1 MMPYNR
7 KDKLV
12 LSQCIADK
20 LEIDRGYAVMR
31 RFENWK
37 LKYKILFVALLP
49 ILVVCIA
56 VMVINNTVI
65 KNTLLDKTKNE
76 LKATAEALSAAYNQN
91 SGEYFKNDDGEI
103 WKGTYNVSLSQK
115 LVTEMSEKTGSSL
128 TFFYG
133 DKRLVTSLKDK
144 KGDYILGSK
153 AGDYLKKNVLEGGKD
168 VFTSR
173 VSVEGTMYYG
183 YYIPV
188 KQNNSDDIIGMIFAG
203 MPVRE
208 VDKTINLVSGLLFL
222 ILGIVLILTI
232 LVSVLASK
240 EIASAIE
247 DSVLVVQNMASGNL
261 NVSINRKNLG
271 RKDEV
276 GKLSAGTKSLRESLG
291 NMIGAISDNT
301 LSLDVASQDMSNIAG
316 QASDAM
322 DSISENLKSVL
333 ESAKNQAEVTAS
345 VDDNVNNINMM
356 LKQTGDEAD
365 GLSDAADDMLGT
377 GREVDN
383 SLKNLYNSNEEVLD
397 AIERI
402 RKQTSETDISVDKIK
417 EAVNLIASIAEE
429 TNLLSLNASI
439 EAARAGESGKG
450 FAVVA
455 VEISKLAEQ
464 SNAASADIE
473 KMIMDLGKNSERTVE
488 TMEMVQDAINRQ
500 SDDMNNTRKIFEK
513 VKDRINLVAKGV
525 ANIREATERLE
536 GETTYIA
543 EDINGLNAAA
553 NKNMENVKETMEA
566 GEEVLKVVKNVSSMS
581 VNVNTAANEMMQ
593 SVEKFRKK

>member
-1 MMPYNR
+1 
-7 KDKLV
+7 
-12 LSQCIADK
+12 
-20 LEIDRGYAVMR
+20 MR

-173 VSVEGTMYYG
+173 VSVEGIMYYG

-593 SVEKFRKK
+593 SVEKFRKKQI

>member
-1 MMPYNR
+1 
-7 KDKLV
+7 
-12 LSQCIADK
+12 
-20 LEIDRGYAVMR
+20 MR
-31 RFENWK
+31 IFENWK
-37 LKYKILFVALLP
+37 LKYKILFVDLLP

-91 SGEYFKNDDGEI
+91 SGEYFQNDDGEI

-203 MPVRE
+203 MPARE

-222 ILGIVLILTI
+222 ILGIVLVLTI
-232 LVSVLASK
+232 FVSVLASK

-473 KMIMDLGKNSERTVE
+473 KMIMDLGQNSERTVE

>member
-1 MMPYNR
+1 
-7 KDKLV
+7 
-12 LSQCIADK
+12 
-20 LEIDRGYAVMR
+20 MR

-333 ESAKNQAEVTAS
+333 ECAKNQAEVTAS

-473 KMIMDLGKNSERTVE
+473 KMIMDLGQNSERTVE

>member
-1 MMPYNR
+1 
-7 KDKLV
+7 
-12 LSQCIADK
+12 
-20 LEIDRGYAVMR
+20 MR

-153 AGDYLKKNVLEGGKD
+153 AGDYLKKNGLEGGKD

-593 SVEKFRKK
+593 SVEKFRKKQI

>member
-1 MMPYNR
+1 
-7 KDKLV
+7 
-12 LSQCIADK
+12 
-20 LEIDRGYAVMR
+20 MR

-183 YYIPV
+183 YYIQV

-525 ANIREATERLE
+525 ANIRKATERLE

>member
-1 MMPYNR
+1 
-7 KDKLV
+7 
-12 LSQCIADK
+12 
-20 LEIDRGYAVMR
+20 MR

-203 MPVRE
+203 MPARE

-525 ANIREATERLE
+525 ANIRKATERLE

>member
-1 MMPYNR
+1 
-7 KDKLV
+7 
-12 LSQCIADK
+12 
-20 LEIDRGYAVMR
+20 MR
-31 RFENWK
+31 IFENWK

-91 SGEYFKNDDGEI
+91 SGEYFQNDDGEI

-203 MPVRE
+203 MPARE

-222 ILGIVLILTI
+222 ILGIVLVLTI
-232 LVSVLASK
+232 FVSVLASK

-464 SNAASADIE
+464 SNAASAGIE
-473 KMIMDLGKNSERTVE
+473 KMIMDLGQNSERTVE

-543 EDINGLNAAA
+543 EDINGLNTAA
-553 NKNMENVKETMEA
+553 NKNMKNVKETMEA

>member
-1 MMPYNR
+1 
-7 KDKLV
+7 
-12 LSQCIADK
+12 
-20 LEIDRGYAVMR
+20 MR
-31 RFENWK
+31 IFENWK

-91 SGEYFKNDDGEI
+91 SGEYFQNDDGEI

-115 LVTEMSEKTGSSL
+115 LVTEMREKTGSSL

-203 MPVRE
+203 MPARE

-222 ILGIVLILTI
+222 ILGIVLVLTI
-232 LVSVLASK
+232 FVSVLASK

-473 KMIMDLGKNSERTVE
+473 KMIMDLGQNSERTVE

-543 EDINGLNAAA
+543 EDINGLNTAA
-553 NKNMENVKETMEA
+553 NKNMKNVKETMEA

>member
-1 MMPYNR
+1 
-7 KDKLV
+7 
-12 LSQCIADK
+12 
-20 LEIDRGYAVMR
+20 MR
-31 RFENWK
+31 IFENWK

-91 SGEYFKNDDGEI
+91 SGEYFQNDDGEI

-203 MPVRE
+203 MPARE

-222 ILGIVLILTI
+222 ILGIVLVLTI
-232 LVSVLASK
+232 FVSVLASK

-473 KMIMDLGKNSERTVE
+473 KMIMDLGQNSERTVE

-566 GEEVLKVVKNVSSMS
+566 GEEVLKVEKNVSSMS

>member
-1 MMPYNR
+1 
-7 KDKLV
+7 
-12 LSQCIADK
+12 
-20 LEIDRGYAVMR
+20 MR

-553 NKNMENVKETMEA
+553 NKNVENVKETMEA

-593 SVEKFRKK
+593 SVEKFRKKQI

>member
-1 MMPYNR
+1 
-7 KDKLV
+7 
-12 LSQCIADK
+12 
-20 LEIDRGYAVMR
+20 MR

-91 SGEYFKNDDGEI
+91 SGEYFQNDDGEI

-203 MPVRE
+203 MPARE

-222 ILGIVLILTI
+222 ILGIVLVLTI
-232 LVSVLASK
+232 FVSVLASK

-473 KMIMDLGKNSERTVE
+473 KMIMDLGQNSERTVE

-543 EDINGLNAAA
+543 EDINGLNTAA
-553 NKNMENVKETMEA
+553 NKNMKNVKETMEA

>member
-1 MMPYNR
+1 
-7 KDKLV
+7 
-12 LSQCIADK
+12 
-20 LEIDRGYAVMR
+20 MR

-276 GKLSAGTKSLRESLG
+276 GKLSAGTKSLRESIG

-593 SVEKFRKK
+593 SVEKFRKKQI

>member
-1 MMPYNR
+1 
-7 KDKLV
+7 
-12 LSQCIADK
+12 
-20 LEIDRGYAVMR
+20 MR
-31 RFENWK
+31 IFENWK

-65 KNTLLDKTKNE
+65 KNTLLEKTKNE

-91 SGEYFKNDDGEI
+91 SGEYFQNDDGEI

-203 MPVRE
+203 MPARE

-222 ILGIVLILTI
+222 ILGIVLVLTI
-232 LVSVLASK
+232 FVSVLASK

-301 LSLDVASQDMSNIAG
+301 LSLDVASQDMSNIAV

-473 KMIMDLGKNSERTVE
+473 KMIMDLGQNSERTVE

>member
-1 MMPYNR
+1 
-7 KDKLV
+7 
-12 LSQCIADK
+12 
-20 LEIDRGYAVMR
+20 MR
-31 RFENWK
+31 IFENWK

-91 SGEYFKNDDGEI
+91 SGEYFQNDDGEI

-203 MPVRE
+203 MPARE

-222 ILGIVLILTI
+222 ILGIVLVLTI
-232 LVSVLASK
+232 FVSVLASK

-473 KMIMDLGKNSERTVE
+473 KMIMDLGQNSERTVE

-525 ANIREATERLE
+525 ANIREATERRE

>member
-1 MMPYNR
+1 
-7 KDKLV
+7 
-12 LSQCIADK
+12 
-20 LEIDRGYAVMR
+20 MR

-173 VSVEGTMYYG
+173 VSVEGIMYYG

-525 ANIREATERLE
+525 ANIRKATERLE

-593 SVEKFRKK
+593 SVEKFRKKQI

>member
-1 MMPYNR
+1 
-7 KDKLV
+7 
-12 LSQCIADK
+12 
-20 LEIDRGYAVMR
+20 MR

-173 VSVEGTMYYG
+173 VSIEGTMYYG

>member
-1 MMPYNR
+1 
-7 KDKLV
+7 
-12 LSQCIADK
+12 
-20 LEIDRGYAVMR
+20 MR
-31 RFENWK
+31 IFENWK

-65 KNTLLDKTKNE
+65 KNTLLEKTKNE

-91 SGEYFKNDDGEI
+91 SGEYFQNDDGEI

-115 LVTEMSEKTGSSL
+115 LVTEMSEKTGSRL

-203 MPVRE
+203 MPARE

-222 ILGIVLILTI
+222 ILGIVLVLTI
-232 LVSVLASK
+232 FVSVLASK

-473 KMIMDLGKNSERTVE
+473 KMIMDLGQNSERTVE

>member
-1 MMPYNR
+1 
-7 KDKLV
+7 
-12 LSQCIADK
+12 
-20 LEIDRGYAVMR
+20 MR

-383 SLKNLYNSNEEVLD
+383 SFKNLYNSNEEVLD

-593 SVEKFRKK
+593 SVEKFRKKQI

>member
-1 MMPYNR
+1 
-7 KDKLV
+7 
-12 LSQCIADK
+12 
-20 LEIDRGYAVMR
+20 MR
-31 RFENWK
+31 IFENWK

-65 KNTLLDKTKNE
+65 KNTLLENTKNE

-91 SGEYFKNDDGEI
+91 SGEYFQNDDGEI

-203 MPVRE
+203 MPARE

-222 ILGIVLILTI
+222 ILGIVLVLTI
-232 LVSVLASK
+232 FVSVLASK

-473 KMIMDLGKNSERTVE
+473 KMIMDLGQNSERTVE

>member
-1 MMPYNR
+1 
-7 KDKLV
+7 
-12 LSQCIADK
+12 
-20 LEIDRGYAVMR
+20 MR
-31 RFENWK
+31 IFENWK

-91 SGEYFKNDDGEI
+91 SGEYFQNDDGEI

-153 AGDYLKKNVLEGGKD
+153 AGYYLKKNVLEGGKD

-203 MPVRE
+203 MPARE

-222 ILGIVLILTI
+222 ILGIVLVLTI
-232 LVSVLASK
+232 FVSVLASK

-473 KMIMDLGKNSERTVE
+473 KMIMDLGQNSERTVE

>member
-1 MMPYNR
+1 
-7 KDKLV
+7 
-12 LSQCIADK
+12 
-20 LEIDRGYAVMR
+20 MR

-222 ILGIVLILTI
+222 ILGIVFILTI

-473 KMIMDLGKNSERTVE
+473 KMIMDLGKNSARTVE

-525 ANIREATERLE
+525 ANIRKATERLE

>member
-1 MMPYNR
+1 
-7 KDKLV
+7 
-12 LSQCIADK
+12 
-20 LEIDRGYAVMR
+20 MR
-31 RFENWK
+31 IFENWK

-65 KNTLLDKTKNE
+65 KNTLLEKTKNE

-91 SGEYFKNDDGEI
+91 SGEYFQNDDGEI

-203 MPVRE
+203 MPARE

-222 ILGIVLILTI
+222 ILGIVLVLTI
-232 LVSVLASK
+232 FVSVLASK

-450 FAVVA
+450 FDVVA

-473 KMIMDLGKNSERTVE
+473 KMIMDLGQNSERTVE

>member
-1 MMPYNR
+1 
-7 KDKLV
+7 
-12 LSQCIADK
+12 
-20 LEIDRGYAVMR
+20 MR

-301 LSLDVASQDMSNIAG
+301 LSLDIASQDMSNIAG

-525 ANIREATERLE
+525 ANIRKATERLE

>member
-1 MMPYNR
+1 
-7 KDKLV
+7 
-12 LSQCIADK
+12 
-20 LEIDRGYAVMR
+20 MR
-31 RFENWK
+31 IFENWK

-91 SGEYFKNDDGEI
+91 SGEYFQNDDGEI

-203 MPVRE
+203 MPARE

-222 ILGIVLILTI
+222 ILGIVLVLTI
-232 LVSVLASK
+232 FVSVLASK

-365 GLSDAADDMLGT
+365 GPSDAADDMLGT

-473 KMIMDLGKNSERTVE
+473 KMIMDLGQNSERTVE

>member
-1 MMPYNR
+1 
-7 KDKLV
+7 
-12 LSQCIADK
+12 
-20 LEIDRGYAVMR
+20 MR
-31 RFENWK
+31 IFENWK

-91 SGEYFKNDDGEI
+91 SGEYFQNDDGGI

-203 MPVRE
+203 MPARE

-222 ILGIVLILTI
+222 ILGIVLVLTI
-232 LVSVLASK
+232 FVSVLASK

-473 KMIMDLGKNSERTVE
+473 KMIMDLGQNSERTVE

>member
-1 MMPYNR
+1 M
-7 KDKLV
+7 V

-31 RFENWK
+31 IFENWK

-65 KNTLLDKTKNE
+65 KNTLLEKTKNE

-91 SGEYFKNDDGEI
+91 SGEYFQNDDGEI

-203 MPVRE
+203 MPARE
-208 VDKTINLVSGLLFL
+208 VDKTINLVSGLFFL
-222 ILGIVLILTI
+222 ILGIVLVLTI
-232 LVSVLASK
+232 FVSVLASK

-473 KMIMDLGKNSERTVE
+473 KMIMDLGQNSERTVE

>member
-1 MMPYNR
+1 
-7 KDKLV
+7 
-12 LSQCIADK
+12 
-20 LEIDRGYAVMR
+20 MR

-473 KMIMDLGKNSERTVE
+473 KMIMDLGQNSERTVE

-581 VNVNTAANEMMQ
+581 VNVNTAANERML
-593 SVEKFRKK
+593 SDEKFGKK

>member
-1 MMPYNR
+1 
-7 KDKLV
+7 
-12 LSQCIADK
+12 
-20 LEIDRGYAVMR
+20 MR

-439 EAARAGESGKG
+439 EAAIAGESGKG

-464 SNAASADIE
+464 SSAASADIE

-525 ANIREATERLE
+525 ANIRKATERLE

>member
-1 MMPYNR
+1 
-7 KDKLV
+7 
-12 LSQCIADK
+12 
-20 LEIDRGYAVMR
+20 MR

-173 VSVEGTMYYG
+173 VSVEGIMYYG

-276 GKLSAGTKSLRESLG
+276 GKLSAGTKSLRESLS

-593 SVEKFRKK
+593 SVEKFRKKQI

>member
-1 MMPYNR
+1 
-7 KDKLV
+7 
-12 LSQCIADK
+12 
-20 LEIDRGYAVMR
+20 MR

-593 SVEKFRKK
+593 SVE

>member
-1 MMPYNR
+1 M
-7 KDKLV
+7 V

-31 RFENWK
+31 IFENWK

-65 KNTLLDKTKNE
+65 KNTLLEKTKNE

-91 SGEYFKNDDGEI
+91 SGEYFQNDDGEI

-203 MPVRE
+203 MPARE

-222 ILGIVLILTI
+222 ILGIVLVLTI
-232 LVSVLASK
+232 FVSVLASK

-429 TNLLSLNASI
+429 TNLLSVNASI

-473 KMIMDLGKNSERTVE
+473 KMIMDLGQNSERTVE

>member
-1 MMPYNR
+1 MR
-7 KDKLV
+7 K
-12 LSQCIADK
+12 
-20 LEIDRGYAVMR
+20 
-31 RFENWK
+31 FENWK
-37 LKYKILFVALLP
+37 LKYKILCVALLP

-91 SGEYFKNDDGEI
+91 SGEYFQNDDGEI

-222 ILGIVLILTI
+222 ILGIVLVLTI

-301 LSLDVASQDMSNIAG
+301 LSLDIASQDMSNIAG

-377 GREVDN
+377 GREVDD

-473 KMIMDLGKNSERTVE
+473 KMIMDLGQNSERTVE